1 MRGSQGAIDRGIE
14 KRAEMEEYM
23 NIIRR
28 LRKGTELL
36 RKNWLVL
43 KTNFSLKTGRR
54 VTIGKRTDILI
65 EGNGLIELGN
75 YSSVAQDSH
84 IAAIGG
90 HLTVGDH
97 SYFNRRAN
105 VVCRGK
111 ITIGDNCAIGPNV
124 TIYDHDHKFGTNGQ
138 ESGFNT
144 GEIHIGNNCWIG
156 ANVTILRGTYIGDNC
171 VIGAGCIVK
180 GEIPCNNLITQ
191 DRKLIIT
198 ELR

>member
-1 MRGSQGAIDRGIE
+1 
-14 KRAEMEEYM
+14 M
-23 NIIRR
+23 NIKRR
-28 LRKGTELL
+28 LCTGIGIMK
-36 RKNWLVL
+36 KNWLIL
-43 KTNFSLKTGRR
+43 KSKLRLKTGRR
-54 VTIGKRTDILI
+54 VTVGKRTDILI
-65 EGNGLIELGN
+65 EGYGLIELGN

-84 IAAIGG
+84 VAAIGG
-90 HLTVGDH
+90 HITVGNH

-124 TIYDHDHKFGTNGQ
+124 TIYDHDHKFGAKGK

-156 ANVTILRGTYIGDNC
+156 ANVTILRNTYIGNNS

-180 GEIPCNNLITQ
+180 GEIPPYSLVKQGRDLNIKPL
-191 DRKLIIT
+191 
-198 ELR
+198 